1 MDKLSPVWFSSPWNK
16 SFRARTTHLFVPS
29 VCHQFCRK
37 TPGGAKRQGGRR
49 LTRGRPRLVLREE
62 IFAWSRR
69 PRSRAAGGSKDGSN
83 LQRQTASFSSRSLA
97 AESTPRTSDQPW
109 SARGRDPPGCCE
121 SRTAPASS
129 AASFAWATSAPPPRA
144 TQLRRRWR
152 REVFFCSWSWLFEYS
167 KDKHVQRSTYYCTR
181 RSMWSAESAVQLFSF
196 YRLQWREQ
204 TTCTRNSRL
213 VCVCNFFLKSG
224 EFAFYLQGNL
234 TVNT

>member
-1 MDKLSPVWFSSPWNK
+1 MIQCFLSQQNNISRL
-16 SFRARTTHLFVPS
+16 RARTTHLFVPS

-83 LQRQTASFSSRSLA
+83 LQRQTAPFSSRSLA
-97 AESTPRTSDQPW
+97 AESMPRTSDQPW
-109 SARGRDPPGCCE
+109 SARGWDPPGCCE
-121 SRTAPASS
+121 PRTAPASS

-152 REVFFCSWSWLFEYS
+152 REVFFAVEVDYSSIQRISMCSAVRTTALGGACE
-167 KDKHVQRSTYYCTR
+167 VQRVPYSFSVSTDY
-181 RSMWSAESAVQLFSF
+181 
-196 YRLQWREQ
+196 
-204 TTCTRNSRL
+204 
-213 VCVCNFFLKSG
+213 SG
-224 EFAFYLQGNL
+224 ESKQHVLEVVG
-234 TVNT
+234 